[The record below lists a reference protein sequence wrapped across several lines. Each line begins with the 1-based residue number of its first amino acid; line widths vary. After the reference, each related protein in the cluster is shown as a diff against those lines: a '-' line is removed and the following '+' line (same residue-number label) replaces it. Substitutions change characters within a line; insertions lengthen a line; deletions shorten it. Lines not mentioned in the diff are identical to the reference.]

1 MTLLNGTLKYSK
13 TVFFVDMKR
22 NKIPMTKIYKTKG
35 VDTSPKIQKERS
47 GIKKWK
53 KRKKEKDKQ
62 G

>member
-1 MTLLNGTLKYSK
+1 
-13 TVFFVDMKR
+13 MKR